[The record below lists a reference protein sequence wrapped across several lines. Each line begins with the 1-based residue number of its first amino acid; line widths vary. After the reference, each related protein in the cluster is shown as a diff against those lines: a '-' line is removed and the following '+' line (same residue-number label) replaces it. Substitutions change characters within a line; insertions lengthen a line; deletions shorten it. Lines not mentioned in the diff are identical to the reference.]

1 VGLTGDPKGEKP
13 ENRLARRCRVLSI
26 FPGDWGGAISRLV
39 ASMVGVEFVDVLL
52 VREERKL
59 MIQVRV
65 CVCFDQ
71 L

>member
-1 VGLTGDPKGEKP
+1 M
-13 ENRLARRCRVLSI
+13 
-26 FPGDWGGAISRLV
+26 SRFV

-65 CVCFDQ
+65 CVCYDS